1 MERHKLLQHL
11 SAFSRKEMTRF
22 REFAHSPYHNKH
34 EGVRALVDSL
44 SESYPNFRG
53 KTWERHALF
62 FDLFPGQKFD
72 QGKLAVLFTYTY
84 RLWEEFISLE
94 VANSRPGGRSIELLS
109 WLREQGA
116 GNNLFDRCLQKAKK
130 ALETSPYR
138 DSNFHLWSYQ
148 VAREGDLFYS
158 QQDKFGKDL
167 GLQAKQD
174 HLDHFLLSEKLKE
187 ACEMT
192 VRKNIL
198 RVDYQPALLD
208 EVLEEVGSK
217 WETYR
222 GVPSVAVYYQIFGLL
237 NEIREN
243 YFEVV
248 ACLEDNE
255 RYFPVEERQLLYH
268 YLQNYCIERINQGH
282 SQFLRH
288 SFQLYQLQLD
298 KSLLFLNG
306 YLPEGH
312 YKNLVTIGLR
322 LQENEWVH
330 GFIHSFRTHLHPA
343 VADNAFTFNLASYFY
358 ATGQL
363 NKVLEML
370 LRVEYTDLRY
380 NLGAKSLLLR
390 TYYDL
395 EEDEALLSLFDSF
408 QQYLKRNKLMA
419 DERVQSF
426 RRLLRFTKRAMVLRA
441 RQDYISNGKASQEIE
456 GLWEQVQRT
465 DPIINKE
472 WLVEKVEKLKR

>member
-1 MERHKLLQHL
+1 
-11 SAFSRKEMTRF
+11 MTRF
-22 REFAHSPYHNKH
+22 RDFAYSPYHNKH
-34 EGVRALVDSL
+34 EGVRALVDCL
-44 SESYPNFRG
+44 SESYPDFRG
-53 KTWERHALF
+53 KTWDRRALF

-84 RLWEEFISLE
+84 RLWEEFVSHE
-94 VANSRPGGRSIELLS
+94 VVIRQGGARSIALLS
-109 WLREQGA
+109 RLREQGA
-116 GNNLFDRCLQKAKK
+116 DHLFFERTLRKVEK
-130 ALETSPYR
+130 ALESSPYR
-138 DSNFHLWSYQ
+138 DGNFHLWRYLA
-148 VAREGDLFYS
+148 AREGDLFYS
-158 QQDKFGKDL
+158 QQDKFEKDI
-167 GLQAKQD
+167 GLLAKRD
-174 HLDHFLLSEKLKE
+174 HLDHYLLSEKLKE
-187 ACEMT
+187 ACEMI
-192 VRKNIL
+192 VRKKIL

-208 EVLEEVGSK
+208 AVLEEVDRT
-217 WETYR
+217 WETYKQI
-222 GVPSVAVYYQIFGLL
+222 PSVAVYYQIFRLL
-237 NEIREN
+237 NENREN

-248 ACLEDNE
+248 NCLEDNE
-255 RYFPVEERQLLYH
+255 RFFTMEERQLLYH

-282 SQFLRH
+282 SEFLRR
-288 SFQLYQLQLD
+288 SFELYQHQLK

-322 LQENEWVH
+322 LQEHEWVH
-330 GFIHSFRTHLHPA
+330 GFIHNFRSHLHPG

-363 NKVLEML
+363 DKVQELL

-441 RQDYISNGKASQEIE
+441 RQDYLSQGKARQEIE
-456 GLWEQVQRT
+456 ALWEQVQRT
-465 DPIINKE
+465 DPVINKE
-472 WLVEKVEKLKR
+472 WLVEKVEKLRK